1 MENKKKINKR
11 FDKLDT
17 DNDGVIS
24 EEEYAAAAAK
34 DKGVDKEDLN
44 WFLRLLTVGDRF
56 SYGDFFDRAK
66 KGFVEFLIVFF
77 GVLVSFGVEEKGGDF
92 ENREWNIENLRN
104 LKREMDS
111 ITVYTN
117 DFLAMQEYIIEK
129 YQGIYNKWDDPG
141 PNIFVEVYGP
151 GDYEFPLKQ
160 YTNRNPFN
168 PPRVVYEAIKL
179 DGTFRFLGSE
189 IGRLV
194 NNTYDGT
201 ELKYL
206 MINTDKEDE
215 VFTSNF
221 NIRVSNKWVYDLE
234 KVDFDSP
241 QFWVTNQQ
249 YILDDQYVKYNLF
262 KRIELWEQIVGQL
275 NVYLKTIETSVKRI
289 NEEIEEKDGEFTIV
303 YWVF

>member
-44 WFLRLLTVGDRF
+44 WFLRLITVGDRF

-129 YQGIYNKWDDPG
+129 YQGIYNAWI
-141 PNIFVEVYGP
+141 N
-151 GDYEFPLKQ
+151 
-160 YTNRNPFN
+160 
-168 PPRVVYEAIKL
+168 
-179 DGTFRFLGSE
+179 DGIYILFYV
-189 IGRLV
+189 ICYGRL
-194 NNTYDGT
+194 
-201 ELKYL
+201 LFL
-206 MINTDKEDE
+206 
-215 VFTSNF
+215 
-221 NIRVSNKWVYDLE
+221 L
-234 KVDFDSP
+234 
-241 QFWVTNQQ
+241 
-249 YILDDQYVKYNLF
+249 LDQCFV
-262 KRIELWEQIVGQL
+262 
-275 NVYLKTIETSVKRI
+275 
-289 NEEIEEKDGEFTIV
+289 
-303 YWVF
+303 